1 MKGGYRDAGL
11 AALVNSLH
19 GSRFRRRSRPQSW
32 LNHCP
37 HKLRCDPTPPGM
49 LLQPDP
55 RSPNRLQRFACSCF
69 SPSKTNPA
77 TSYLGL
83 FVVSVS
89 ILKGVIVKSEL
100 LPRFSS
106 ANIKDQCGN
115 GG

>member
-1 MKGGYRDAGL
+1 
-11 AALVNSLH
+11 
-19 GSRFRRRSRPQSW
+19 
-32 LNHCP
+32 
-37 HKLRCDPTPPGM
+37 

-55 RSPNRLQRFACSCF
+55 RNPNRLQRFACSCF

-100 LPRFSS
+100 LVRWRLLWSGS
-106 ANIKDQCGN
+106 RTAILTCS
-115 GG
+115 